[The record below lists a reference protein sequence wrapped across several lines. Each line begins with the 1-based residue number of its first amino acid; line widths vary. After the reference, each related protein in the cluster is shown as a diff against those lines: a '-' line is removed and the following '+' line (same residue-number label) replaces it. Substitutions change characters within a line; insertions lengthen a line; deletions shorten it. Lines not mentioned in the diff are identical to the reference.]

1 MNEGT
6 ASVAQQPQPVK
17 MSGGL
22 FLTGTVIAVRTE
34 DKEWE
39 KVKYT
44 QTTISISDGEQVF
57 LMLHR
62 HDDKGFTP
70 PKLMLIV
77 VWVYFTFSHSLSSV
91 RTAMTV
97 PVKNNPPLIFTGC
110 GCCATDAVPSFKC

>member
-1 MNEGT
+1 
-6 ASVAQQPQPVK
+6 

-57 LMLHR
+57 LMRHR

-70 PKLMLIV
+70 PKL
-77 VWVYFTFSHSLSSV
+77 FQ
-91 RTAMTV
+91 
-97 PVKNNPPLIFTGC
+97 PVKVKVTR
-110 GCCATDAVPSFKC
+110 ATTEKGQITVGGIILA

>member
-57 LMLHR
+57 LMRHR

-70 PKLMLIV
+70 PKL
-77 VWVYFTFSHSLSSV
+77 FQ
-91 RTAMTV
+91 
-97 PVKNNPPLIFTGC
+97 PVKVKVTR
-110 GCCATDAVPSFKC
+110 ATTEKGQITVGGMILA

>member
-44 QTTISISDGEQVF
+44 QTTISIALRHPQRQGRNRDAAAIEHAHGVGKSLPFATQEILRPNHAVFKNQLGRIAGPQSQLVFFLAGTKSPGVF
-57 LMLHR
+57 L
-62 HDDKGFTP
+62 
-70 PKLMLIV
+70 
-77 VWVYFTFSHSLSSV
+77 
-91 RTAMTV
+91 
-97 PVKNNPPLIFTGC
+97 
-110 GCCATDAVPSFKC
+110 